1 MTDSF
6 KGFMLGLL
14 FGVACTACICKRYY
28 EHIIEET
35 IQAEREQA
43 TKDAEKAREEATDKN
58 AKNYYEEMCM
68 YNDLVN
74 KYGTSVAKDI
84 KLSREKDAEAETD
97 EDELDD
103 ADETDISDE
112 DDDETDRS
120 MLEFVPDDREYK
132 GYIDPKDACYSL
144 DILDI
149 MYGDQDKQNEH
160 YWDIISRYADERH
173 HDIVT
178 NADCDTVHLAWGVL
192 TDVEVEKLNP
202 LACDHK
208 VFEMNGY
215 QTVVYEMYTDDIV
228 TNENGNIIPEE
239 LKPILLPEDF
249 DNNFEY
255 DEKEDEFI
263 AYFIN
268 RTLGL
273 AIKLVLRDYR
283 YDEEVNR

>member
-14 FGVACTACICKRYY
+14 FGVAGTACICKRYY
-28 EHIIEET
+28 EHVIEET
-35 IQAEREQA
+35 LQAEREQA
-43 TKDAEKAREEATDKN
+43 IKDAEKAREEATDDN
-58 AKNYYEEMCM
+58 AKNYYEEMRM

-84 KLSREKDAEAETD
+84 KLSREKDAEAEV
-97 EDELDD
+97 
-103 ADETDISDE
+103 DETDISDE

-120 MLEFVPDDREYK
+120 MLEFIPDDREYK
-132 GYIDPKDACYSL
+132 GYMDPKNACYSL

-149 MYGDQDKQNEH
+149 MYGNQDKQNEH
-160 YWDIISRYADERH
+160 YWEIISRYADEQ
-173 HDIVT
+173 HDDICPE
-178 NADCDTVHLAWGVL
+178 DCDTIHLAWGVL
-192 TDVEVEKLNP
+192 TDTEVEKLDP

-208 VFEMNGY
+208 VFETNGY
-215 QTVVYEMYTDDIV
+215 QSVIFDMYTDDIV
-228 TNENGNIIPEE
+228 TNENGNIVPEE